1 MFPQC
6 PLAQAYPFG
15 SGGFGWGAGIA
26 IFAWLTA
33 TLAKANEAMRRQ
45 VALKASRSRAAC
57 IGLAVAGLAHL
68 PLVLGVWLPQHQLW
82 RSLLLSPQQSVSS
95 VRHSFGTFGV

>member
-1 MFPQC
+1 MCCTGPSRQLTAC
-6 PLAQAYPFG
+6 
-15 SGGFGWGAGIA
+15 GWGAGIA

-82 RSLLLSPQQSVSS
+82 RNLLLSPQQSVSS
-95 VRHSFGTFGV
+95 VRCCFVGCGGCQ